1 MDAWNKNK
9 WYDII
14 SEVLP
19 FKITDTDNAI
29 FFIKPPLP
37 IEEETQA
44 ETTRNVVTVG
54 RNQNL
59 INNISNYAYHKVT
72 KGTTL

>member
-9 WYDII
+9 WYDIV

-19 FKITDTDNAI
+19 FKITDTDNVI

-37 IEEETQA
+37 MEEETA
-44 ETTRNVVTVG
+44 G
-54 RNQNL
+54 W
-59 INNISNYAYHKVT
+59 NNSQCSYSGEESKPYQQHIK
-72 KGTTL
+72 LCLP